1 MKIGDYE
8 VIPKNL
14 PKIKRMI
21 GYMPDI
27 TGVYEQMSVWEFLDF
42 YGAAFKIPPKERKAR
57 IESVLAV
64 TNAEAMID
72 YQVASLSRGMRQK
85 IGLAKTLIHDPEVL
99 ILDEPAGG
107 LDPHARVEMRRTI
120 KELKNLG
127 KTILLSSHILPEL
140 ASICDVVGILNK
152 GKLLAQGTV
161 KEINDMLHETLSIS
175 VTVDSDLERAM
186 ALVKPL
192 EGVVSVQM
200 SDINEFF
207 INYRG
212 SRETAGAI
220 LEYMMSNGVQVR
232 WFAENEADLENVYLN
247 ITQDNGGEA

>member
-1 MKIGDYE
+1 
-8 VIPKNL
+8 
-14 PKIKRMI
+14 
-21 GYMPDI
+21 
-27 TGVYEQMSVWEFLDF
+27 
-42 YGAAFKIPPKERKAR
+42 
-57 IESVLAV
+57 
-64 TNAEAMID
+64 MID

-85 IGLAKTLIHDPEVL
+85 VGLAKTLIHDPQVL

-107 LDPHARVEMRRTI
+107 LDPNARIEMRRAVAG
-120 KELKNLG
+120 LKKLG

-186 ALVKPL
+186 ALTKPL
-192 EGVVSVQM
+192 EGVVSVQL

-212 SRETAGAI
+212 SRESAGAI
-220 LEYMMSNGVQVR
+220 LEYLMSNGVQVR

-247 ITQDNGGEA
+247 ITQENGGEE